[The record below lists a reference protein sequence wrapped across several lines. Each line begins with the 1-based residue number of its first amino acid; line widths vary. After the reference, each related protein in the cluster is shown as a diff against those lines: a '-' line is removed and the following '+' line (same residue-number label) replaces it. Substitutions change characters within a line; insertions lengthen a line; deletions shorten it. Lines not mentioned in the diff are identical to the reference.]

1 MASRKTWALGAGVV
15 ALGLMAGT
23 WFLGVSPALA
33 TAAETREQ
41 TASVEAQNASLQAKL
56 DALVADSANLPQYQ
70 ADLEELR
77 LGIPT
82 DPSMATYLRRIDEVA
97 VARGV
102 TVTSVTPGQPS
113 GVVPSQAQL
122 GADAAG
128 TPGTTATDGATP
140 APSPSATAS
149 TEEQDAQSEA
159 LSQAMAALAAQLEGF
174 QAIPLS
180 LTVIGSFPATTE
192 FVADLQSA
200 DGRLLL
206 VTDVSVTGQGE
217 QAASDGRPAT
227 QEGDAEVVVNGYL
240 FVLAD
245 PLATDDGADDE
256 ETAPPSVEPPDSSPL
271 QGGGAVGA

>member
-33 TAAETREQ
+33 TAADTRTQ
-41 TASVEAQNASLQAKL
+41 TESVEAQNASLQAKL
-56 DALVADSANLPQYQ
+56 DALVADAPNLPQYQ

-77 LGIPT
+77 VGIPT
-82 DPSMATYLRRIDEVA
+82 DPSMTTYLRRIDEVA
-97 VARGV
+97 LARGV
-102 TVTSVTPGQPS
+102 TVTAVTPGQPA

-128 TPGTTATDGATP
+128 TDGTTATDGATP

-159 LSQAMAALAAQLEGF
+159 LSQAMAALAAQLDGF
-174 QAIPLS
+174 EAIPIS
-180 LTVIGSFPATTE
+180 VTVIGSFPATTG
-192 FVADLQSA
+192 FVADLQSP

-206 VTDVSVTGQGE
+206 VTDVSVTGQPE
-217 QAASDGRPAT
+217 EEATEGRPAT
-227 QEGDAEVVVNGYL
+227 HEGDAEVVVNGYL

-245 PLATDDGADDE
+245 PLATDDGTDEQDD
-256 ETAPPSVEPPDSSPL
+256 AAPSVEPQDTSPL
-271 QGGGAVGA
+271 SGGAVGA